1 MRRRREPGLPYSKF
15 LMSQSLTASG
25 LSPERGYELA
35 RIVERRL
42 AHGGAHEIDV
52 GALDELAEQVVL
64 EHEGEQAVERLR
76 AWRRLDRLDR
86 PLVVLLSGTTGVG
99 KSTLAALLAHRL
111 GISRVIP
118 TDVIRHVLRS
128 FFPHERMPA
137 VHYSSFEAGWA
148 VGPDGP
154 GGLEAGEGEDED
166 LVGYLRQA
174 ETIATGIGA
183 IVDRA
188 CLEGTPMVV
197 EGVHV
202 LPGGLDQGLRRRC
215 LAVEALVVVED
226 ERLHRAHFALRG
238 GDRPAGRYLGRFEQI
253 RKLQDHL
260 GGRAA
265 AAGVPVI
272 DNVSI
277 DRALARTME
286 LVLAAAGRLS

>member
-35 RIVERRL
+35 GIVERRL
-42 AHGGAHEIDV
+42 AHGGAYEIDV

-64 EHEGEQAVERLR
+64 QHEGEEAVERLR
-76 AWRRLDRLDR
+76 SWRRLDRLDR

-99 KSTLAALLAHRL
+99 KSTLAALLAYRL
-111 GISRVIP
+111 GITRVIA

-128 FFPHERMPA
+128 FFSHERMPA

-148 VGPDGP
+148 VGPDG
-154 GGLEAGEGEDED
+154 LEAREGEDED

-174 ETIATGIGA
+174 ETVATGVEA

-202 LPGGLDQGLRRRC
+202 LPGGLDEGLRRRC

-260 GGRAA
+260 AERAA
-265 AAGVPVI
+265 ATGVPVI